1 MTRKI
6 EFRTLNKRNE
16 TNADEIDGKKIV
28 AGVIPY
34 NVKSQRMALQYSD
47 CEYEMLLPSV
57 FKKTLADNADVYCNY
72 AHDDLSILGNTKSG
86 TLQLDNR
93 EDGLHFTIELDPDNE
108 IAMRAYSTIKRQD
121 CNTLSFEFYP
131 YDWYEE
137 DGVCM
142 LRSAKLIAIS
152 LCVINPAYQEAD
164 AETISDR
171 GLNEMQKITR
181 AIENKEL
188 DLSNP
193 DTLNEVKKLL
203 NQIQKA
209 LQGEEPKEEVRED
222 EKKEEVAD
230 DKAQDEAKSEEPK
243 VETPEQSND
252 TQTGE
257 TKSDEDEAD
266 DDLEKQ
272 KQLEKI
278 QKELEKELSESL

>member
-34 NVKSQRMALQYSD
+34 NVKSQKMDLQYSD
-47 CEYEMLLPSV
+47 CQYEMLLPSV
-57 FKKTLADNADVYCNY
+57 FNKTLADHADVYCNY

-171 GLNEMQKITR
+171 GIDAMHKITR

-193 DTLNEVKKLL
+193 ETLNEVKKLL
-203 NQIQKA
+203 EQIQKA
-209 LQGEEPKEEVRED
+209 LPQVEEPKEEVRE
-222 EKKEEVAD
+222 EKEADKE
-230 DKAQDEAKSEEPK
+230 DEAKSNAETEKQDETSEQEKNTPTEEPK
-243 VETPEQSND
+243 QEEQA
-252 TQTGE
+252 
-257 TKSDEDEAD
+257 DEEDF
-266 DDLEKQ
+266 EKQ
-272 KQLEKI
+272 KQLEEI
-278 QKELEKELSESL
+278 QKELEKELSE